1 MFALPLTLLA
11 LSGFSLGAPTQEPLN
26 TPAEIKDSPEFPL
39 PPPLPFNGTIPGVD
53 YDLIAKLKTSPN
65 AVTRL
70 ALLKDTDFA
79 FDFISPPNIP
89 GIEFRGEGGFFVNAQ
104 GLSMPALIENG
115 MSLSV
120 AFTKPWYVTPSSYS
134 QYMTDKTTNSD
145 LHSGFNTPHTHPSAT
160 ELALV
165 VKGRMI
171 TEFVLGTGARK
182 IRNEH
187 NTWGMAVFPQGS
199 LHLEFN
205 PDCTDM
211 IFIAAFNSE
220 DPGANFP
227 AETLFQLDD
236 DFAGLALGLE
246 FLPGAD
252 IDKFRH
258 LVPATLAQGVD
269 SCLRRCGIKK
279 NEL

>member
-1 MFALPLTLLA
+1 MFAIALTLLA
-11 LSGFSLGAPTQEPLN
+11 LGGLSLGAPTQEPLN
-26 TPAEIKDSPEFPL
+26 TPVEIKDSPEFPL

-65 AVTRL
+65 AITRI
-70 ALLKDTDFA
+70 ALLKDSDFA

-89 GIEFRGEGGFFVNAQ
+89 GIELRARWVQHA
-104 GLSMPALIENG
+104 AHA
-115 MSLSV
+115 SLC
-120 AFTKPWYVTPSSYS
+120 Y
-134 QYMTDKTTNSD
+134 
-145 LHSGFNTPHTHPSAT
+145 
-160 ELALV
+160 
-165 VKGRMI
+165 R
-171 TEFVLGTGARK
+171 
-182 IRNEH
+182 H
-187 NTWGMAVFPQGS
+187 NTWGMAVSPQGS

-211 IFIAAFNSE
+211 IFIAAFNSA

-236 DFAGLALGLE
+236 NFAGLALGLE

-252 IDKFRH
+252 IDRFHH
-258 LVPATLAQGVD
+258 LVPATLAHGVD